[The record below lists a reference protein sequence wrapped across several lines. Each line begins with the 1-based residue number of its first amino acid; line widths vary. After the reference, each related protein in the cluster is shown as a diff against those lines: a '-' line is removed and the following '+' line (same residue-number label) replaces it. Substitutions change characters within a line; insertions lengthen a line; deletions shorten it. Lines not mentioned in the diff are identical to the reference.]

1 MPKYKIAW
9 LPGDGIGI
17 EVCEA
22 TMICLNKL
30 QLDAEYL
37 YGDIGWE
44 FWCNEGNPL
53 PNRTIQIL
61 QNTDCAF
68 FGAITSKPKDIAIK
82 ELNPKLK
89 NLELFY
95 ISPILKIRQ
104 MFDLYTLFR
113 PCKAFENNPLNYKD
127 KIDIAIFAEN
137 TEGMYVGIEYPS
149 IPDAMFSLPG
159 MEKLN
164 KDTAIAIRAVSK
176 YKSER
181 IIKAAFDYAKKND
194 IKKIT
199 VATKANVLRLTCGLF
214 LETAKEISKGY
225 PEIELES
232 VTIDAI
238 CMWLIKDPLAFKL
251 IVTTNMFGDILSDLC
266 SQLVGGLGF
275 ARSGSIG
282 DSYALFEPSHGSAPK
297 YTGLY
302 KANPIGAI
310 LASKMMLDWLGETKK
325 ADLLFQAIQEVIT
338 EGKVKTFDMK
348 GTASTLD
355 IAKAISEKIII

>member
-1 MPKYKIAW
+1 MSKYKIAW
-9 LPGDGIGI
+9 LPGDGIGV

-22 TMICLNKL
+22 TRICLDKL
-30 QLDAEYL
+30 QFDAEYL
-37 YGDIGWE
+37 YGDIGWK

-53 PNRTIQIL
+53 PDRTIQIL
-61 QNTDCAF
+61 KNTDCAF
-68 FGAITSKPKDIAIK
+68 FGAITSKPQDISNE

-89 NLELFY
+89 NLGLTY
-95 ISPILKIRQ
+95 LSPILKIRQ

-113 PCKAFENNPLNYKD
+113 PCKAFRNNTLNYKE
-127 KIDIAIFAEN
+127 KIDIVIFAEN
-137 TEGMYVGIEYPS
+137 TEGMYIGIEFPS
-149 IPDAMFSLPG
+149 VPEAMLSLPG
-159 MEKLN
+159 MEKIQ
-164 KDTAIAIRAVSK
+164 KDTTIAIGAISR

-181 IIKAAFDYAKKND
+181 VIKAAFEYAKKNK
-194 IKKIT
+194 IKKVT
-199 VATKANVLRLTCGLF
+199 VITKANVLRITCGLF
-214 LETAKEISKGY
+214 LETAKDISKEY

-238 CMWLIKDPLAFKL
+238 CMWLIKDPLSFNI

-266 SQLVGGLGF
+266 SQLIGGLGF

-282 DSYALFEPSHGSAPK
+282 NSYALFEPSHGSAPK
-297 YTGLY
+297 YAGLY

-310 LASKMMLDWLGETKK
+310 LASKMMLDWIGESKK
-325 ADLLFQAIQEVIT
+325 ANLLFQAIQEVIT

-355 IAKAISEKIII
+355 MAKAIAEKTIN